1 MADAGTCRPA
11 FAWRADW
18 FQIGRR
24 RSNIICVN
32 EESLFSF
39 VLLDQKQMTFKK
51 TMLNILNR
59 IGDCLY
65 RAGVYEE
72 HIRQG
77 LSEVCLVKHADRR
90 VIGTMNDQ
98 KFRYEWDSLNPHPSI
113 TSIDVLEFRNN
124 ACPLGMFNMKTS
136 QEVFNDTVKK
146 ESPTEAK
153 APSRQTP

>member
-1 MADAGTCRPA
+1 M
-11 FAWRADW
+11 
-18 FQIGRR
+18 
-24 RSNIICVN
+24 
-32 EESLFSF
+32 
-39 VLLDQKQMTFKK
+39 
-51 TMLNILNR
+51 
-59 IGDCLY
+59 
-65 RAGVYEE
+65 
-72 HIRQG
+72 
-77 LSEVCLVKHADRR
+77 VKHADRR